1 MIESCDIHEKTLQK
15 IRAHE
20 ADLALIDPQ
29 RKEWAEEKLKLDNE
43 KKLLEVK
50 LVNLIKFLDK
60 IIYCLTSISKSDVH
74 MFYDLFDVTSYFLI
88 TFKDIIDIGLF
99 TDLTFLLIKKNS

>member
-1 MIESCDIHEKTLQK
+1 M
-15 IRAHE
+15 R
-20 ADLALIDPQ
+20 
-29 RKEWAEEKLKLDNE
+29 LKLDNQ
-43 KKLLEVK
+43 KGLLEIK

-60 IIYCLTSISKSDVH
+60 VLYCLTAITKSDMH
-74 MFYDLFDVTSYFLI
+74 KYYDLFDATAYFLI